1 MIKTFKVS
9 DLHKKYEN
17 ETDEAKAARYAA
29 NKKRITDMVEAW
41 DKFAKEFPEAA
52 KQMRCAA

>member
-1 MIKTFKVS
+1 MIKVFNVS
-9 DLHKKYEN
+9 ALHERYAN
-17 ETDEAKAARYAA
+17 ETDEEKTARYAA

-41 DKFAKEFPEAA
+41 DKFAKEHPEAA